1 MLFSIKTFIERRIP
15 MAVLE
20 KEFVKFMGQFDAC
33 PFEIITGEKSHFIG
47 KGEPKFSV
55 TVHKLPGMKSL
66 LKSTS
71 IALGEAYMD
80 GDIEIHGDLYETL
93 NLFLG
98 QIDKFYTDRWKLRKL
113 MFTSGDKNNQKR
125 EVSSHYDIGN
135 DFYRLWLDETLSYS
149 CGYFK
154 ENDTTLYEAQCCKV
168 ERILEKLNLKEG
180 MTLCDIGCGWG
191 FLLMEAAKKYKV
203 YGMGITLSQEQQKKC
218 KERIKEEGLEE
229 YVHVKLLDYRDL
241 PELHIKFDRVVSVGM
256 LEHVG
261 RNNYLEFMSCVKRM
275 LKPGGLFLL
284 HYISALKEYPGD
296 AWVKKYIFPGGVVP
310 SLREII
316 NIAGDLRF
324 YTLDVEDLR
333 RHYNKTLLCWNENF
347 QRHRSEVA
355 EMFDERF
362 TRMWEMYLCACAA
375 AFMNGVVDLHQIL
388 FSNDVNNEIPMTRWY

>member
-1 MLFSIKTFIERRIP
+1 

-113 MFTSGDKNNQKR
+113 MFTSGDKNKKKR

-261 RNNYLEFMSCVKRM
+261 RNNYLEFMSCVKHM

>member
-1 MLFSIKTFIERRIP
+1 

-80 GDIEIHGDLYETL
+80 GDIEIHGDLNETL

-203 YGMGITLSQEQQKKC
+203 YGMGITLSQEQQEKC

>member
-1 MLFSIKTFIERRIP
+1 

-375 AFMNGVVDLHQIL
+375 AFMNGVVDLLQIL

>member
-1 MLFSIKTFIERRIP
+1 

-135 DFYRLWLDETLSYS
+135 DFYKLWLDETLSYS

-154 ENDTTLYEAQCCKV
+154 EEGTTLYEAQCCKV

-191 FLLMEAAKKYKV
+191 FLLMEAAKRYKV
-203 YGMGITLSQEQQKKC
+203 YGIGITLSQEQQKKC

-347 QRHRSEVA
+347 QRHRSEIA

-388 FSNDVNNEIPMTRWY
+388 FINDVNHEIPMTRWY

>member
-1 MLFSIKTFIERRIP
+1 

-261 RNNYLEFMSCVKRM
+261 RNNYLEFMSCVKHM

-362 TRMWEMYLCACAA
+362 TRMWEMYLCVCAA

>member
-1 MLFSIKTFIERRIP
+1 

-229 YVHVKLLDYRDL
+229 YVHVKLMDYRDL

-261 RNNYLEFMSCVKRM
+261 RNNYLEFMSCVERM

>member
-1 MLFSIKTFIERRIP
+1 

-324 YTLDVEDLR
+324 YTLDVENLR